1 MARKMTAEAPVKEA
15 KRAAGA
21 AVKGKS
27 ASAAIPAAAAA
38 ESATTLLGLARAE
51 RAVYK
56 DVSAPAQD
64 DLEVLASRIA
74 VEVTFALSD
83 QVEELAVCNSE
94 FRMGLHRV
102 ARWTLTTL
110 FRRAER
116 CVVVPDA
123 VPGYTVMAFKKP
135 AGAGEP
141 RVKAKGGEAQ
151 ALAPE
156 SPEASAT
163 ALIIDRFL
171 GKASHQILVIEAPDV
186 LLTLFPVPDLRKN
199 LKDLGF
205 YITE

>member
-15 KRAAGA
+15 KRPTRAGEGKKAAA
-21 AVKGKS
+21 PI
-27 ASAAIPAAAAA
+27 ASAAPAGL
-38 ESATTLLGLARAE
+38 ATLSGLARAE
-51 RAVYK
+51 RAIYK
-56 DVSAPAQD
+56 DVSTPAQD
-64 DLEVLASRIA
+64 DMEVLASRIA

-135 AGAGEP
+135 ARAELAPAAQASGEQP
-141 RVKAKGGEAQ
+141 E

-156 SPEASAT
+156 SAEASAT
-163 ALIIDRFL
+163 ALIIERFL
-171 GKASHQILVIEAPDV
+171 GKANHQILVIEAPDV